1 MLLNARGNEDDED
14 ESLVLLLKPSTTFAF
29 EFLSIL
35 KTLKKSESFVI
46 KLSLQWSRIGHFK
59 LRF

>member
-29 EFLSIL
+29 EFLSIS
-35 KTLKKSESFVI
+35 KFEKKRKFCDKAQPPVVTD
-46 KLSLQWSRIGHFK
+46 
-59 LRF
+59 